1 MKTLSTIV
9 LAIVIG
15 TGAYVYFINKQISDI
30 EEVCSLFPEGA
41 VVGDLKEIENNYS
54 VKLMGPFAVE
64 DKPETQQALFCAVLT
79 MCDTSCRV
87 EFQNNKVIKAE
98 VSNL

>member
-1 MKTLSTIV
+1 MKTLSTV
-9 LAIVIG
+9 GLAIVLGI
-15 TGAYVYFINKQISDI
+15 GAYVYFINNQISDI
-30 EEVCSLFPEGA
+30 EELCSLFPEGT

-87 EFQNNKVIKAE
+87 EFKNDKVIKAE